1 MSEEVSEIERA
12 RDLLERAIAACEEL
26 NHTDPVVL
34 SELAA
39 HRIQW
44 PVLLMGRKGRTKN
57 GKKVSEFMADLN
69 LGQSVP
75 VNSDLPGT
83 EVKAF
88 ILALIDRAY
97 AMRSQSPPPEPK
109 LEDPDSLAKYTYDF
123 GQWCLD
129 VRAIE
134 LDTLS
139 EKSKKD
145 WLDYLVEGFLLEF
158 ENMIETEP
166 IGEGEDERFFET
178 GYPAEMER
186 RGILNQQ
193 KLLRRKMKTDEKKA
207 RNASKAN
214 ASFDF
219 FDDWKKYYARRARE
233 EHFDLPAKMEPI
245 IRESVSEIL
254 NSVMHSSP

>member
-12 RDLLERAIAACEEL
+12 RTRLERAIAACEEL
-26 NHTDPVVL
+26 NQTDPVVL

-57 GKKVSEFMADLN
+57 GKKVTEFMADLN

-75 VNSDLPGT
+75 VKSDLPGT

-88 ILALIDRAY
+88 VLTLIDRAY
-97 AMRSQSPPPEPK
+97 AMRGQSPPPEPK
-109 LEDPDSLAKYTYDF
+109 LEDPESFAKYTYDF
-123 GQWCLD
+123 GRWCLD
-129 VRAIE
+129 MRAIE

-158 ENMIETEP
+158 ENVIETES
-166 IGEGEDERFFET
+166 IVEGEDERFFEK
-178 GYPAEMER
+178 GYPAELER
-186 RGILNQQ
+186 KGILNQQ
-193 KLLRRKMKTDEKKA
+193 KLMRRKMKTAKRKA
-207 RNASKAN
+207 RKASKAD

-219 FDDWKKYYARRARE
+219 SDDWTKYYARLARE
-233 EHFDLPAKMEPI
+233 EHSDIPAKMEPV